1 MRLHSCLYVIYVPSL
16 HKSINRVQ
24 VSSSISQETE
34 NQPLSESRGSP
45 LYSLEFPFSSGDP
58 GQPAWLLH
66 HLTCWLSKG
75 SHSSLHMN
83 IDIAY
88 FIYSSFN
95 WEQIYSEFQILS
107 LCPKWLLCVPWR
119 AGALYGGTYSFGKEK
134 SLKSIKLGSDTA
146 RCELLNADPG
156 LPGEVYWEGLKA
168 GRPDERILYVV
179 QVRNLEVLQEECY
192 DKRSLNLQD
201 LVNHWK

>member
-1 MRLHSCLYVIYVPSL
+1 MYPVYTNQFIECRWAAVFHRRLKTSQWEPWFTALLSGVP
-16 HKSINRVQ
+16 I
-24 VSSSISQETE
+24 
-34 NQPLSESRGSP
+34 PM
-45 LYSLEFPFSSGDP
+45 EFPFPSGDP
-58 GQPAWLLH
+58 GQPAWRLH
-66 HLTCWLSKG
+66 HLTCWLSEG
-75 SHSSLHMN
+75 SRGSLRMN

-95 WEQIYSEFQILS
+95 WEQIYSKFQILS
-107 LCPKWLLCVPWR
+107 LCPKWLLCAPWR
-119 AGALYGGTYSFGKEK
+119 AGALYCGTYSFGKEK
-134 SLKSIKLGSDTA
+134 SLKSVKLGSDMA
-146 RCELLNADPG
+146 RCELLNVDPS

-192 DKRSLNLQD
+192 DKISLNLQE